1 MSAAPRVL
9 LVDDDAVLLQV
20 MAQAFS
26 RRGYEPVCATSLDRA
41 VAACAAARPRYA
53 VVDLRMP
60 DGGGL
65 QLIPRLLQV
74 DPALCIVVLT
84 GFASIATA
92 VEAVKLGAHQYLTK
106 PADVDDLIDAFGYA
120 PGSTRPAREA
130 PPTPLGRLEWEYIQ
144 KVLNEC
150 DGNVTAAAKRL
161 GLHRRT
167 LQRKLQ
173 KRPSGLG

>member
-1 MSAAPRVL
+1 MSAPRVL
-9 LVDDDAVLLQV
+9 LVDDDEVLLRV
-20 MAQAFS
+20 MSQAFS
-26 RRGYEPVCATSLDRA
+26 RRGYDPVCADSASLA
-41 VAACAAARPRYA
+41 LTACAETRPDHA

-60 DGGGL
+60 DGNGL
-65 QLIPRLLQV
+65 QLIPRLLQLNP
-74 DPALCIVVLT
+74 DLRIVVLT

-106 PADVDDLIDAFGYA
+106 PADVDDIIGAFGYE
-120 PGSTRPAREA
+120 PGAAESPLEA

-144 KVLNEC
+144 KVLIEC
-150 DGNVTAAAKRL
+150 DGNVSAAAKRL

-173 KRPSGLG
+173 KKPPKD

>member
-1 MSAAPRVL
+1 MSVPRVL
-9 LVDDDAVLLQV
+9 LVDDDAVLLRV
-20 MAQAFS
+20 MAQAFT
-26 RRGYEPVCATSLDRA
+26 RRGYEAVCANSVSSALT
-41 VAACAAARPRYA
+41 ACADSAPGHA

-60 DGGGL
+60 DGHGL
-65 QLIPRLLQV
+65 QLIPRLLQLNA
-74 DPALCIVVLT
+74 DLCIVVLT

-106 PADVDDLIDAFGYA
+106 PADVDDIIAAFDYA
-120 PGSTRPAREA
+120 PGSGEPSPAT

-144 KVLNEC
+144 KVLAEC
-150 DGNVTAAAKRL
+150 DGNVSAAAKRL

-173 KRPSGLG
+173 KRPSGLA

>member
-1 MSAAPRVL
+1 MNAPRVL
-9 LVDDDAVLLQV
+9 LVDDDAVLLRV

-26 RRGYEPVCATSLDRA
+26 RRGYEAVCADSAASAL
-41 VAACAAARPRYA
+41 AACARMQPGHA

-60 DGGGL
+60 DGNGL
-65 QLIPRLLQV
+65 QLIPRLLQSN
-74 DPALCIVVLT
+74 PALCIVVLT

-106 PADVDDLIDAFGYA
+106 PADVDDIISAFGYA
-120 PGSTRPAREA
+120 PGSPEA
-130 PPTPLGRLEWEYIQ
+130 ALETPPTPLGRLEWEYIQ
-144 KVLNEC
+144 KVLIEC
-150 DGNVTAAAKRL
+150 DGNVSAAAKRL

-173 KRPSGLG
+173 KRPSGLN

>member
-1 MSAAPRVL
+1 MSAPRVL
-9 LVDDDAVLLQV
+9 LVDDDAVLLRV

-26 RRGYEPVCATSLDRA
+26 RRGYEAVCADSAASALT
-41 VAACAAARPRYA
+41 ACAEAQPGYA

-60 DGGGL
+60 DGNGL
-65 QLIPRLLQV
+65 QLIPRLLQSN
-74 DPALCIVVLT
+74 PALCIVVLT

-106 PADVDDLIDAFGYA
+106 PADVDDVIAAFGYA
-120 PGSTRPAREA
+120 PGVAAPSLAA

-144 KVLNEC
+144 KVLIEC
-150 DGNVTAAAKRL
+150 DGNVSAAAKRL

-173 KRPSGLG
+173 KRPSGLA

>member
-1 MSAAPRVL
+1 MNPSRVL
-9 LVDDDAVLLQV
+9 LVDDDAVLLRV
-20 MAQAFS
+20 MAQAFG
-26 RRGYEPVCATSLDRA
+26 RRGYDAICADTAS
-41 VAACAAARPRYA
+41 AALTACRDAAPAHA

-60 DGGGL
+60 DGNGL
-65 QLIPRLLQV
+65 QLIPRLLEIE
-74 DPALCIVVLT
+74 PELCIVVLT

-106 PADVDDLIDAFGYA
+106 PADVDDIIQAFDYA
-120 PGSTRPAREA
+120 PGGPVASLEA
-130 PPTPLGRLEWEYIQ
+130 PPTPLGRLEYEYIH
-144 KVLNEC
+144 KVLTEC
-150 DGNVTAAAKRL
+150 EGNVSAAAKRL